1 MKWLVNKDGDSGRR
15 TFACRNRLG
24 GIKVWRSG
32 NGSKI
37 RVTGVTKGGSR
48 VILLEI

>member
-1 MKWLVNKDGDSGRR
+1 MQKQAGRNKE
-15 TFACRNRLG
+15 A
-24 GIKVWRSG
+24 WRSG